1 MKTSDVLDIGY
12 GRVFGFGRISSR
24 FGEID
29 PKAGGVWNTV
39 KMVRDGDKGTI
50 IDFVKLD
57 QYAPECFDLESML
70 ELVAHN
76 DKFLIT
82 VHVSTPLDSAITDE
96 LLILKGLNTIDH
108 LGNACSASY
117 DPVNRCIEAKAYI
130 TFVGFDI
137 QNEESAPN
145 EVIDFDS
152 SPEIE
157 GFINLLCQVLN
168 VVSEVTHFVSKDLI
182 K

>member
-1 MKTSDVLDIGY
+1 MKTSDVLSIGY

-24 FGEID
+24 SDVID
-29 PKAGGVWNTV
+29 PKLGGVWNTV
-39 KMVRDGDKGTI
+39 KMVSEGDKGTL
-50 IDFVKLD
+50 IDFVRLD
-57 QYAPECFDLESML
+57 QHDPECIDLESML

-76 DKFLIT
+76 DSFLIT
-82 VHVSTPLDSAITDE
+82 AHVSTPLDSAISDE
-96 LLILKGLNTIDH
+96 LLILKGLNTINR

-117 DPVNRCIEAKAYI
+117 DPANRCIETKAYI
-130 TFVGFDI
+130 SFVGFDI